1 MEFWLYFFQP
11 KTGYNTNRNYDSY
24 EAEATYDNYQ
34 PEAAYNNYMVNDF
47 TFASPR
53 NTYRE
58 EIEEVEE
65 PEEVPEYTYEAYEY
79 EGSGSK

>member
-1 MEFWLYFFQP
+1 
-11 KTGYNTNRNYDSY
+11 
-24 EAEATYDNYQ
+24 
-34 PEAAYNNYMVNDF
+34 MVNDF

-53 NTYRE
+53 NTNRE

-65 PEEVPEYTYEAYEY
+65 PEEVPEYTYEEYEY